1 MIIIKTTIIKNI
13 NMTLT
18 TTQLFSDKTD
28 KETAEAITNYIAEK
42 VKNDI
47 DTKVEN
53 LATKKDLVD
62 TKLDMLKWSVRLC
75 GRLEVPNHFYNQ
87 DHLHFLLRLL
97 SRWLGLLE

>member
-1 MIIIKTTIIKNI
+1 
-13 NMTLT
+13 MTLT
-18 TTQLFSDKTD
+18 TTQLYQLISDKTD

>member
-1 MIIIKTTIIKNI
+1 
-13 NMTLT
+13 MTLT
-18 TTQLFSDKTD
+18 TTQLYQLISDKTD

-62 TKLDMLKWSVRLC
+62 TKLDMLKWFV
-75 GRLEVPNHFYNQ
+75 
-87 DHLHFLLRLL
+87 
-97 SRWLGLLE
+97 GLFITLALMIIGLYFK